1 MKKYLLIL
9 TAMFCS
15 IVAMAQNTDAML
27 FGDVKAKEGGKHLP
41 HAVIRVKGTNL
52 KTQCD
57 ATGHFKL
64 SNLPLGKQVII
75 ATLDGYQQQ
84 EKEVDMVNNK
94 GTEVYF
100 ELEKDP
106 LELSQVVVTG
116 TRTSH
121 FVKDV
126 PIRTEVLTSQAI
138 TKKNAQNLYEA
149 LEGVPGIRVEQQC
162 QFCNF
167 SEVRM
172 QGLGAE
178 HTQVL
183 IDGEPIYSGL
193 AGVYGL
199 LVLSTLSQRNQP
211 LSHLLVVIFSSETL
225 ASRAIRVL
233 DLCVITTSD

>member
-75 ATLDGYQQQ
+75 AILDGYQQQ

-106 LELSQVVVTG
+106 LELS
-116 TRTSH
+116 
-121 FVKDV
+121 
-126 PIRTEVLTSQAI
+126 
-138 TKKNAQNLYEA
+138 
-149 LEGVPGIRVEQQC
+149 
-162 QFCNF
+162 
-167 SEVRM
+167 
-172 QGLGAE
+172 
-178 HTQVL
+178 
-183 IDGEPIYSGL
+183 
-193 AGVYGL
+193 
-199 LVLSTLSQRNQP
+199 
-211 LSHLLVVIFSSETL
+211 
-225 ASRAIRVL
+225 
-233 DLCVITTSD
+233 